1 MAHSRGGKINK
12 KSTWGGLEIQFLDE
26 DFKSAIVNGYLYIV
40 NMFNELKEIIY
51 RELNESLEMMCH
63 QIQTINK
70 DM

>member
-1 MAHSRGGKINK
+1 MAHSRGEKINK